1 MQPADGIAVLSAAG
15 IRKRFGALVVLDD
28 VDFALGP
35 REAVGIV
42 GPNGAGKTTLLSV
55 LSGFLAPNAGTVSF
69 QGRDVTGRGAA
80 QLSRLG
86 IARAHQSPRPFGG
99 MTVFENVFVAAAAGG
114 GLRRAE
120 AYPRCIEAL
129 DACGMLAVANRR
141 AETLGL
147 LDRKR
152 LELSRALATQPVAL
166 LLDEIGA
173 GLTDGEAHLL
183 VETIRELHARRAVDR
198 LDRARRARA
207 GAGGRTPRV
216 HGFRSCDRGRRAGCR
231 HGRRRGRRRVSRDR
245 GGVTLL
251 SVEQLEAR
259 HGFLRA
265 VRGVSFEVAAGE
277 TLAIVGANGAGKSTL
292 LRAIAGAHK
301 PAAGRIVF
309 DGRDITALSAHRRV
323 REGIALVPEGRR
335 LFTGMT
341 LEENLLVARRR
352 ARPGPWDVEAVLE
365 AFPLLAARRKSR
377 AGNLSGGEQQATAI
391 GRALMTN
398 PRLLLLDE
406 VSLGLAPV
414 AVDGVYRALRG
425 LIETGATIV
434 LVEQDLNRALEVATR
449 VACMLEGE
457 IVLEGPAAEMTREQ
471 VVEAYFGLGRPEGE
485 TAVPA

>member
-152 LELSRALATQPVAL
+152 LELARALATQPVAL

-183 VETIRELHARRAVDR
+183 VETIRELHAGGLSIVWIEHVVHVLVQVVGR
-198 LDRARRARA
+198 LVCMDS
-207 GAGGRTPRV
+207 GRV
-216 HGFRSCDRGRRAGCR
+216 IAD
-231 HGRRRGRRRVSRDR
+231 
-245 GGVTLL
+245 
-251 SVEQLEAR
+251 
-259 HGFLRA
+259 
-265 VRGVSFEVAAGE
+265 GE
-277 TLAIVGANGAGKSTL
+277 
-292 LRAIAGAHK
+292 
-301 PAAGRIVF
+301 PAAVMADAAVIDAYLG
-309 DGRDITALSAHRRV
+309 TA
-323 REGIALVPEGRR
+323 
-335 LFTGMT
+335 
-341 LEENLLVARRR
+341 
-352 ARPGPWDVEAVLE
+352 
-365 AFPLLAARRKSR
+365 AA
-377 AGNLSGGEQQATAI
+377 
-391 GRALMTN
+391 
-398 PRLLLLDE
+398 
-406 VSLGLAPV
+406 
-414 AVDGVYRALRG
+414 
-425 LIETGATIV
+425 
-434 LVEQDLNRALEVATR
+434 
-449 VACMLEGE
+449 
-457 IVLEGPAAEMTREQ
+457 
-471 VVEAYFGLGRPEGE
+471 
-485 TAVPA
+485 